1 MKLKKFFSI
10 FLATI
15 MLITAIPLS
24 AYADDIPTIFQ
35 TDYIQVLL
43 LLHQI
48 KFLLVLLQVQI
59 QKHTIILHYMI

>member
-24 AYADDIPTIFQ
+24 ANAFDIPTENA
-35 TDYIQVLL
+35 LS
-43 LLHQI
+43 
-48 KFLLVLLQVQI
+48 
-59 QKHTIILHYMI
+59 

>member
-24 AYADDIPTIFQ
+24 AYADDIPTDNEESCEIMMME
-35 TDYIQVLL
+35 VLWHL
-43 LLHQI
+43 
-48 KFLLVLLQVQI
+48 
-59 QKHTIILHYMI
+59 